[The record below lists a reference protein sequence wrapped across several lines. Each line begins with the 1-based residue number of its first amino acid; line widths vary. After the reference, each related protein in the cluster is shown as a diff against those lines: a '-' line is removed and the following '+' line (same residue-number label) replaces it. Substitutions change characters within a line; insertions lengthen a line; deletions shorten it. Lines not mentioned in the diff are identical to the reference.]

1 MFTIEK
7 SFFKTCKVKDR
18 LDKFYFS
25 TVGEIETYP
34 KFCRV
39 VKLVLI
45 LFHGQASVE
54 REFNVNENMLQP
66 NLQEK
71 SLTSQRIIYDHM
83 KANSLAPESI
93 VITKQLRESA
103 RKARS
108 KQRTDQEE
116 RQKKDLIN
124 ACKSKMDSV
133 SRDIKEVESKKI
145 RLEKV
150 EKSLKSDSEA
160 LLLKA
165 ADDAENAHRY
175 AMVSAPPLKTRGPG
189 KMGFKRRGE
198 FTFFAK

>member
-1 MFTIEK
+1 M
-7 SFFKTCKVKDR
+7 
-18 LDKFYFS
+18 YFS
-25 TVGEIETYP
+25 TVGGIEDYP
-34 KFCRV
+34 RLCRV
-39 VKLVLI
+39 VKLVII
-45 LFHGQASVE
+45 LFHGHALLE
-54 REFNVNENMLQP
+54 RGFNVNKNMLQP

-71 SLTSQRIIYDHM
+71 SLTSQRIIYDLM

-103 RKARS
+103 RKARN

-165 ADDAENAHRY
+165 ADDAENAHCHR
-175 AMVSAPPLKTRGPG
+175 S
-189 KMGFKRRGE
+189 
-198 FTFFAK
+198 